1 MPRLRGILLL
11 RPCGDLVLLRIECR
25 AGHDVLR
32 KSTVLPGTRQKTA
45 GFRQNSASTF
55 LWACCPAIARRRSQ
69 HWRLV
74 PRGGT
79 MQLCPR
85 LSAAQSRWPGCQPPI
100 RPSRPRHLRQQLTLP
115 APAGRSEG
123 SHRSHPPHRRRPS
136 GARHPARP
144 HYPYRH
150 DLPLRTGSSPAM
162 TTAVD
167 LSPPGERTTEPEWL
181 IISPPSRFQ
190 RRHPWLRRGMLAG
203 ILALAVIMITT
214 ARVVGSG
221 HEADGLISWNRTS
234 ESSHVITDDPQ
245 QDQKQPVGYRRW
257 SVMQVGHPLLA
268 TKSSWELYAETD
280 REVIKIQPADGRI
293 TRMGIPAA
301 PTRPLKSEPVPGRR
315 AQPGLSEPLIRLT
328 TECDTQH
335 HCHGVVIDRRSG
347 DRHNVD
353 LALSNVSPWLATTSP
368 DGQYLAVVYAAV
380 HHPVALHLLDL
391 RRGHD
396 RLTTVQVDQTLHE
409 GSFAWSPDS
418 DYLFVAGVKG
428 RLWVIKPAT
437 GAVSEFPATLP
448 PVREL
453 AARPAAR

>member
-1 MPRLRGILLL
+1 
-11 RPCGDLVLLRIECR
+11 
-25 AGHDVLR
+25 
-32 KSTVLPGTRQKTA
+32 
-45 GFRQNSASTF
+45 
-55 LWACCPAIARRRSQ
+55 
-69 HWRLV
+69 
-74 PRGGT
+74 
-79 MQLCPR
+79 
-85 LSAAQSRWPGCQPPI
+85 
-100 RPSRPRHLRQQLTLP
+100 
-115 APAGRSEG
+115 
-123 SHRSHPPHRRRPS
+123 
-136 GARHPARP
+136 
-144 HYPYRH
+144 
-150 DLPLRTGSSPAM
+150 M

-190 RRHPWLRRGMLAG
+190 RHHPWLRRGMLAG
-203 ILALAVIMITT
+203 LLALAVIMITT

-315 AQPGLSEPLIRLT
+315 AQPGLSESLIRLT

-353 LALSNVSPWLATTSP
+353 LALSNVSPWLATASP

-409 GSFAWSPDS
+409 GSFAWSPDR

-453 AARPAAR
+453 AARPATR